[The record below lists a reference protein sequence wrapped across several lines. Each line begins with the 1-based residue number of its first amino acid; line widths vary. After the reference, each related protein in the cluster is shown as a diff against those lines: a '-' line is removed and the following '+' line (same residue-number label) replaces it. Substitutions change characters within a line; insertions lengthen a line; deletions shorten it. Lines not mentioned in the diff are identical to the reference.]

1 MSNNDNLN
9 LKIELI
15 RFLENE
21 FPELKVNYYRG
32 FLCLENGKLDIDFL
46 FDRNGKLH
54 VFDNKVKKG
63 NFKIFEG
70 SLKKFKQMVVK
81 NKFGWKEEK
90 KQLKVD
96 KELII
101 KIAIWI
107 YNEGIENSTCGNWI
121 IGFDEIADKFN
132 ISYDEAVSMSDLI
145 YAVVYKFK
153 GVCDIE
159 MPEENGV
166 LGIDVNYFTDYL
178 KNYCGDDD

>member
-70 SLKKFKQMVVK
+70 SLKKFK
-81 NKFGWKEEK
+81 
-90 KQLKVD
+90 
-96 KELII
+96 
-101 KIAIWI
+101 
-107 YNEGIENSTCGNWI
+107 
-121 IGFDEIADKFN
+121 
-132 ISYDEAVSMSDLI
+132 
-145 YAVVYKFK
+145 
-153 GVCDIE
+153 
-159 MPEENGV
+159 
-166 LGIDVNYFTDYL
+166 
-178 KNYCGDDD
+178 